1 MTEQATPPASRFQA
15 RAIATLWRTLSRWPV
30 RWLWR
35 IAALVGP
42 QVYRFSKRERKVT
55 EINLKV
61 VYPDA
66 PANQRQSLAK
76 QSLQHSTATM
86 LELGHA
92 WMAPPEKVEA
102 SILAVHGRD
111 KLDSA
116 RAEGRGVIVLAPHFG
131 NWEVLNFWLSSHFPF
146 TAMYEPPKITE
157 LEPIIRSRLLIDST
171 RQVVVQ
177 QSRPIEDT
185 LYTIIHKMEDPKIQR
200 KFILPVALVV
210 FVWGLLAVMGKGEI
224 ADGAI
229 LLTLGGYMLIKV
241 AGWEDEIRKF
251 YHDLLSGTSERVSLT
266 AYIIA
271 ALLLIIGVARGL
283 DAMQEVSSLGMLAM
297 VLGFM
302 SLDGLLPLLLAG
314 LLIIEIGRTADS
326 YLQDGVFNFAIV
338 TFFFTVTSLGLI
350 VAGFVEIVNDIFVR
364 GDFISTKVQYVLGG
378 IIWAFIGFLV
388 NDSIRDR
395 QEQSL
400 PGEE

>member
-1 MTEQATPPASRFQA
+1 MVTLVL
-15 RAIATLWRTLSRWPV
+15 AIDRDNDLGRKTGIRSPV
-30 RWLWR
+30 IGREANL
-35 IAALVGP
+35 AAAQELG
-42 QVYRFSKRERKVT
+42 
-55 EINLKV
+55 
-61 VYPDA
+61 
-66 PANQRQSLAK
+66 LADPEE
-76 QSLQHSTATM
+76 SDTNTM
-86 LELGHA
+86 LAAVRVYDQLMKDDVEVEVVTICGDVRVGTRSDMKIANTLDQVIAQTHA
-92 WMAPPEKVEA
+92 T
-102 SILAVHGRD
+102 
-111 KLDSA
+111 
-116 RAEGRGVIVLAPHFG
+116 RAVIVSDGA
-131 NWEVLNFWLSSHFPF
+131 EDR
-146 TAMYEPPKITE
+146 E

-297 VLGFM
+297 VRP
-302 SLDGLLPLLLAG
+302 SS
-314 LLIIEIGRTADS
+314 IINS
-326 YLQDGVFNFAIV
+326 YLQNGAFNFAIV